1 MGLGHGPPLPEQV
14 GQGKRTPARL
24 PQEGQRGLSLG
35 NGRGR
40 TPGSSTAREC
50 PTTHTANRC
59 PPGGDPL
66 ALAFGSVVQ
75 RGLPDPCTGPSQPSL
90 PAGDALAAAS
100 FSSFAQMFLH
110 RVASTP
116 DSEAFSFP
124 DRDEQWQTVR
134 WREVGERVRSWAGG
148 LRALGVELED
158 RCAIL
163 SSTRYEWILADLSIC
178 CARGATT
185 TLYASTIPDE
195 CAFILADSGCRV
207 VFVENEEQ
215 VQRLLGVRDQIPS
228 VERVVTFDG
237 SSGHDGWVM
246 TLDELEHL
254 GQTWNMDNPG
264 AYEDGVAA
272 LKPEHLATVL
282 YTSGTTGQ
290 PKGVEMIH
298 DCWVYEG
305 EALDAVG
312 FLTPADKQLLWLPLA
327 HSFGKMLLAA
337 ILRIGIPT
345 AVDGRAERV
354 VENLATVAPTFVAAV
369 PRIFEK
375 AYSEILE
382 RGRAGGPAR
391 QRFFDW
397 ALSVG
402 HAASR
407 IHQSGEQPRGT
418 LALQHAVADRA
429 VFAPIRARFGGRLR
443 FFISGSA
450 PLDPDL
456 AAFFHAAGVLILEGY
471 GLTESAAAT
480 FANRPDRYA
489 FGTVGVALPG
499 VEVRIAPEDNEV
511 LLKSRGVMRGYRN
524 LPDLTAEVLSDDG
537 WLRTGDIGDLDEQGF
552 LRITDR
558 KKSLIKT
565 SSGKYVAPALVEGRL
580 KTASPLIS
588 HAVLHGDRRNY
599 CVALLALDPLALEAW
614 ARSEGKRYDHAR
626 LAQDPHLLTTL
637 QGVVDTVN
645 ARLNRHERVRR
656 FAVLDHDLSIEK
668 GELTA
673 SQKVRRK
680 VVEAANEAT
689 LDRLYSQASV

>member
-1 MGLGHGPPLPEQV
+1 MGLRRTSRGALEAFPSRSSDLVPSDAPPRASRYGLVSVPSPAATPLCLRAGH
-14 GQGKRTPARL
+14 AR
-24 PQEGQRGLSLG
+24 
-35 NGRGR
+35 
-40 TPGSSTAREC
+40 
-50 PTTHTANRC
+50 
-59 PPGGDPL
+59 
-66 ALAFGSVVQ
+66 
-75 RGLPDPCTGPSQPSL
+75 PSL
-90 PAGDALAAAS
+90 LAGDALAAAS

-124 DRDEQWQTVR
+124 DLDDRWKTVR
-134 WREVGERVRSWAGG
+134 WRDVGERVRSWAGG
-148 LRALGVELED
+148 LRALGIGLED

-163 SSTRYEWILADLSIC
+163 SNTRYEWILADLSIC

-185 TLYASTIPDE
+185 TLYASTIPEE
-195 CAFILADSGCRV
+195 CAFILGDSGARI

-215 VQRLLGVRDQIPS
+215 LERLLGIRDQIPT

-237 SSGHDGWVM
+237 TSGHDGWVM
-246 TLDELEHL
+246 TLDELERL
-254 GQTWNMDNPG
+254 GQSWNMENPG
-264 AYEDGVAA
+264 LYEEGVAS
-272 LKPEHLATVL
+272 LQPQHLATVL
-282 YTSGTTGQ
+282 YTSGTTGR

-337 ILRIGIPT
+337 ILRVGIPT
-345 AVDGRAERV
+345 AVDGRVDRV
-354 VENLATVAPTFVAAV
+354 VDNLASVEPTFVAAV
-369 PRIFEK
+369 PRVFEK
-375 AYSEILE
+375 AYNDILKT
-382 RGRAGGPAR
+382 GRTGGA
-391 QRFFDW
+391 QERFFDW

-402 HAASR
+402 REVSR
-407 IHQSGEQPRGT
+407 LRRQGKQPRGS
-418 LALQHAVADRA
+418 LALRYAVADRA
-429 VFAPIRARFGGRLR
+429 VFAPIRKRFGGRLR

-456 AAFFHAAGVLILEGY
+456 AEFFHAAGVLILEGY

-489 FGTVGVALPG
+489 FGTVGLGLPG

-511 LLKSRGVMRGYRN
+511 LLRSRGVMRGYRN
-524 LPDLTAEVLSDDG
+524 LPTLTAETLTTDG
-537 WLRTGDIGDLDEQGF
+537 WLKTGDIGEIDERGF

-588 HAVLHGDRRNY
+588 HAVLHGDRRSY
-599 CVALLALDPLALEAW
+599 CVALLALDPTALQAW
-614 ARSEGKRYDHAR
+614 ATARGKRYHHAHLTQDAEL
-626 LAQDPHLLTTL
+626 LAAL
-637 QGVVDTVN
+637 GEVVDAVN
-645 ARLNRHERVRR
+645 ARLNRHERVKR
-656 FAVLDHDLSIEK
+656 FAVLDHDLSIEA
-668 GELTA
+668 GELTS

-680 VVEAANEAT
+680 AVAVANQAA
-689 LDRLYSQASV
+689 LDSLYTQASV